1 MTTTSTTASARRFKL
16 RPRSLILS
24 GLSLALAAGVFVY
37 TTSHASAGESSA
49 GTTATPP
56 APKVTVAPVEE
67 KLITQYDEFLGRV
80 DAAET
85 VELRPRVSGY
95 LENVRFQ
102 AGQTVKEGDVLFS
115 IDARQYQAQYDLARA
130 HADVAIS
137 EAKRADALLAAS
149 AISSEEAEARRARA
163 AEAQAALDLAQL
175 DLEHT
180 QVRAPI
186 SGRVSRAL
194 VTAGNL
200 VSGTAGNATLLTT
213 IVSTGDAFV
222 YADIDEAT
230 MLKFSR
236 LLRTGRLAT
245 DHGRVAVEMQLADE
259 DNFPRRGYV
268 ESADNRLDPS
278 TGTLVLR
285 MVFPDTDHAL
295 VPGLFARVRLP
306 VGAPQPTLLVSER
319 AIGTDQSQK
328 FVLSVAPDHTA
339 VYRTVKLGGSAEG
352 KRIVLSGLRSGDQV
366 IVNGLQRVRPG
377 MAVDPEQA
385 AVAVVPGSVSTST
398 ALAAAR

>member
-1 MTTTSTTASARRFKL
+1 MTTTRTASTSRFKL
-16 RPRSLILS
+16 RPRSLLLS

-37 TTSHASAGESSA
+37 STSHATAGESSA

-67 KLITQYDEFLGRV
+67 KLLTAYDEFLGRV

-130 HADVAIS
+130 HADVALR

-236 LLRTGRLAT
+236 LLRTGQLAT

-285 MVFPDTDHAL
+285 MVFPDTDHTL
-295 VPGLFARVRLP
+295 VPGLFARVRIP

-328 FVLSVAPDHTA
+328 FVLSVAPDRTA
-339 VYRTVKLGGSAEG
+339 VYRTVKLGGSVG
-352 KRIVLSGLRSGDQV
+352 DKRVVLSGLRSGDQV

-385 AVAVVPGSVSTST
+385 AVAVVPGSVSTAT
-398 ALAAAR
+398 ALAAVR